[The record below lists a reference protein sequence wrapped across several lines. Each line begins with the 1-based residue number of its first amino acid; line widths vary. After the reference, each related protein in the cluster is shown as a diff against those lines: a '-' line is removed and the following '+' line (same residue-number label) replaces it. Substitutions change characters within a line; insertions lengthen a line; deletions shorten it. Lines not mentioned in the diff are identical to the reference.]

1 MQNLLFCD
9 PKKCLGCRICEFA
22 CSATKQK
29 TTNPSFSR
37 IHVVN
42 FEPIGS
48 LSFTCVQCNLPARCV
63 NVCPPKA
70 LSQREN
76 GVIVVD
82 ENKCNGCGW
91 CIQACPFGAITF
103 NPDTKKAMICDL
115 CDGDP
120 ECVKYCPFDALTF
133 SPIDEITYNLRKNA
147 LTVLLKG
154 LVDKEA

>member
-1 MQNLLFCD
+1 
-9 PKKCLGCRICEFA
+9 
-22 CSATKQK
+22 
-29 TTNPSFSR
+29 
-37 IHVVN
+37 
-42 FEPIGS
+42 
-48 LSFTCVQCNLPARCV
+48 
-63 NVCPPKA
+63 

-103 NPDTKKAMICDL
+103 NPDNRKAMICDL

-133 SPIDEITYNLRKNA
+133 SPIDDITYNLRKNV

-154 LVDKEA
+154 LADKEI